1 MLAAPIEA
9 AGAAEAAALGV
20 SAARPSEDDRSGH
33 AARRNVQLRAA
44 INERGQITG
53 TANSTNVFYVTTE
66 KWIIQFDVTA
76 WGWIH
81 VVVGVLAVLAGIGLS
96 PGPSGPAPSP
106 SWSLP

>member
-1 MLAAPIEA
+1 MTD
-9 AGAAEAAALGV
+9 LGTRPGGTYS
-20 SAARPSEDDRSGH
+20 SAS
-33 AARRNVQLRAA
+33 A
-44 INERGQITG
+44 INEPGQITG
-53 TANSTNVFYVTTE
+53 TANSTNGFYVTTE

-81 VVVGVLAVLAGIGLS
+81 VVVGVLAVLAGIGPS